1 MKRKYELKK
10 RAERQAET
18 RQRIVEAAVALHR
31 ERGVA
36 HTTITEIAERAGVQR
51 LTVYN
56 HFPDDAAL
64 LDGCSKHWWGLHPL
78 PDVGAWAGVDG
89 LEQRLRAALRDLYAY
104 YAETEDMNESFLRDA
119 SLVPAV
125 GALLERTWHPY
136 LREARDVVARASARR
151 GRRTLLAAI
160 ALALDFHTWRTLVR
174 DGGLAVDEA
183 VDVVVGAVRAAD
195 ATRGVARG

>member
-1 MKRKYELKK
+1 MKRRYELKK

-64 LDGCSKHWWGLHPL
+64 VAGCSAHWEALHPV
-78 PDVGAWAGVDG
+78 PDIGAWAAVDG
-89 LEQRLRAALRDLYAY
+89 LEPRLRAALHDLYAY
-104 YAETEDMNESFLRDA
+104 YAETEQMTEKVLRDA

-125 GALLERTWHPY
+125 GEFVDRTWHPY
-136 LREARDVVARASARR
+136 LRQARDAVARAARAR
-151 GRRTLLAAI
+151 GRRRRLLGAI
-160 ALALDFHTWRTLVR
+160 SLALDFNTWRTLVR
-174 DGGLAVDEA
+174 AGGLSADEA
-183 VDVVVGAVRAAD
+183 VDVMAAAVCAAD
-195 ATRGVARG
+195 AP